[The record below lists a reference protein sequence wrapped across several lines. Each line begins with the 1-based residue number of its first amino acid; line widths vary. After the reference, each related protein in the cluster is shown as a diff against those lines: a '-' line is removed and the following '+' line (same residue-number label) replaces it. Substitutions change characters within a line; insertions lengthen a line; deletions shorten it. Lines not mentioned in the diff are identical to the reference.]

1 MIEEFPPDCLEQ
13 AEPLPQAEQ
22 ELLDLEDWR
31 TPHNY
36 NVSARSAS
44 KVSCAALS

>member
-13 AEPLPQAEQ
+13 AEPPPEQAEQ

-31 TPHNY
+31 TPRNY
-36 NVSARSAS
+36 NGSAR
-44 KVSCAALS
+44 